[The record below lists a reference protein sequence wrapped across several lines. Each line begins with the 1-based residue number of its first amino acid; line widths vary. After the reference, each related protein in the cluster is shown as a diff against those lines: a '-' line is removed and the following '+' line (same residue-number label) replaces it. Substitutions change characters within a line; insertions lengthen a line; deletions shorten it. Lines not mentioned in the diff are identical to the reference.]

1 MLIIA
6 TLCLFVSSGSQMV
19 APLFFGKV
27 IDAAQ
32 HSMGKSVFL
41 LVKVAAWL
49 SSKDAIKRIKSFS
62 I

>member
-1 MLIIA
+1 MVDYSYLSLSYFQEAPMITVA

-32 HSMGKSVFL
+32 HSMGKIL
-41 LVKVAAWL
+41 ILQ
-49 SSKDAIKRIKSFS
+49 
-62 I
+62 

>member
-1 MLIIA
+1 MITVA

-32 HSMGKSVFL
+32 HSMGKIACL
-41 LVKVAAWL
+41 L
-49 SSKDAIKRIKSFS
+49 
-62 I
+62 